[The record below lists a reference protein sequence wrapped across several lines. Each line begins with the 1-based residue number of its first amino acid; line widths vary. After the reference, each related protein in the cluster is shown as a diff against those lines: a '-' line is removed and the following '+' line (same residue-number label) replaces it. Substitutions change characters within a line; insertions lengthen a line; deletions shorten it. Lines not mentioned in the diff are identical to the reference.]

1 MTTYAYTTPEI
12 DWSTFPDA
20 DGEPMA
26 ENTENLV
33 QMMDLII
40 ALKALLAAQ
49 GRTRWMV
56 GGNQFLYY
64 NEHNGREHVAPDV
77 YVGFDLAPHRRPSWK
92 TWIEGKSP
100 DIVWEISSESTWQ
113 EDVGTKLAVYARV
126 GVREYYI
133 FDPNGEAPSSLQ
145 GFALREGR
153 MTPVPLLPGGGIMS
167 PLLEAELR
175 PIAMEE
181 TVYSPAAVYLRVID
195 PATGE
200 PIPTAEELRDDY
212 EEVQRD
218 YLATRA
224 WAAREED
231 ARRLAEQRVAREE
244 DARRLAEQRVARE
257 EDARHAAE
265 DRAATAEAALREAL
279 AALARQQGATPK

>member
-1 MTTYAYTTPEI
+1 
-12 DWSTFPDA
+12 
-20 DGEPMA
+20 
-26 ENTENLV
+26 
-33 QMMDLII
+33 
-40 ALKALLAAQ
+40 
-49 GRTRWMV
+49 
-56 GGNQFLYY
+56 
-64 NEHNGREHVAPDV
+64 
-77 YVGFDLAPHRRPSWK
+77 
-92 TWIEGKSP
+92 
-100 DIVWEISSESTWQ
+100 
-113 EDVGTKLAVYARV
+113 VGTKLAVYACV

-224 WAAREED
+224 RAAREED

-244 DARRLAEQRVARE
+244 DARHTAEG
-257 EDARHAAE
+257 
-265 DRAATAEAALREAL
+265 RAATAEAALREAL
-279 AALARQQGATPK
+279 ATLARQQGDTPK